1 MYLKLQLIGKFIL
14 GVNELSII
22 LDVLYVLQTE
32 DVIEN
37 LKRSIILGSLIEKL
51 NTEIEYM
58 VNIA

>member
-37 LKRSIILGSLIEKL
+37 LKKLIILGSLIEKL